1 MKNRNFVNLNVNPC
15 KMCMPMGAI
24 TAFKGIKNSMTILH
38 GSQGCSTYIRRHMA
52 AHFNEP
58 VDIASS
64 SLNEEGTVYG
74 GESNL
79 KKGLKNLIRLYNPE
93 IIGVGTTCLAE
104 TIGEDI
110 KRITAEF
117 VEEEKLKDVIIVP
130 VSTPG
135 YGGTQFEG
143 YYRALLCMVR
153 QITGYSE
160 PNGRVNI
167 IVPAMSPGDI
177 RNIKAMLELFE
188 IDYILLPDISDSL
201 DAPYSPIYSRTQD
214 RGTGTGDIKA
224 MGGARATIELGLT
237 VPKELSPGQYLLE
250 KYGVPLYKCPIP
262 MGIENT
268 GRLVELLSQLS
279 GRPVP
284 AMLEM
289 ERGRLIDGMID
300 SHKHNGEGR
309 AVIYGEPELVLAL
322 GRLCL
327 ENGIKP
333 VLLSTG
339 SQNQAVKEELGGT
352 EKDPLTH
359 LELPVVI
366 DDTDFDTIRKYA
378 KELKANI
385 LIGNSDGKFI
395 TEKDGI
401 PLVRIGFPIHDRVG
415 GQRLVYTGY
424 QGTLKLL
431 DDITNTLLENKYQV
445 YRQKMFDT
453 YYVDDS
459 GEKTQPEKVGKPA
472 SGQEEKTK
480 AHPCFSGG
488 SCRNAR
494 MHIPVAPACN
504 ISCNYCNRK
513 YDCTNESRPGVTS
526 EVLSPEEAARKFA
539 VVREKMENLT
549 VVGIAGPGDALANF
563 ENTKKSI
570 QLITQIDPE
579 ITFCLST
586 NGLMLPHHADEI
598 INLGISHVT
607 ITINAIDPSIGAKI
621 YKEVN
626 YNGKRYTGE
635 QAAAVLIRNQLEG
648 LAYLAARGVVCK
660 VNIVLI
666 KGVNDMHVEA
676 VVKKVKAYGAYIT
689 NIMPLIP
696 AEGSAFQHMP
706 LTSNKELTE
715 IRKKCEGT
723 MKQMYHCKQCRADA
737 IGTLD
742 NDCSPAFSGKA
753 CGGCREEPAG
763 EEIPAKAGRVL
774 KFAVASKSGMYI
786 DEHFGHV
793 QEFHIYEQADGSLRL
808 LEKRNVDKYC
818 SGEAECDNEES
829 KIDRIIRTIEDCNAV
844 LVLRIGYRP
853 MKALVDKG
861 IKVFQTCGNVE
872 EAIKSAVR
880 SIDSAEVLLETVV

>member
-143 YYRALLCMVR
+143 YYRALVCMVR

-284 AMLEM
+284 AMLDM